1 MKNHPLQTILLSLF
15 IGIISAFYFSDMPS
29 VPFHPDEQTYL
40 FMSGDFE
47 RFFTNPSQ
55 LFWDPNQPM
64 DLRQKYRLRDAP
76 LARWLIGI
84 GRQLTRLPAPQV
96 DWDWSKSWEENRS
109 NGALPSSHLL
119 LVGRWSVAFLFP
131 ASLWLMFQIAR
142 SMGGNLS
149 GWIAFA
155 LLASHA
161 LVLLHTRR
169 AMAESGLL
177 FSVLFTLWAIQRF
190 AERPSWL
197 AIPAALAFNAKQ
209 SAAPLAVVCFGILL
223 IAPTENHRTLQKRL
237 LQGVAYGVL
246 FALVTLALNPFLWSH
261 PVRAAIAAWQERT
274 ALVGEQTAA
283 IRAVNP
289 DLVWESYPQR
299 AFGMIAHLYFT
310 KPAIADVK
318 NYVTETQTNEEAY
331 FQNPFHALFRDLWG
345 GTIWL
350 FLSLFGLMLTLLR
363 ARCQPSPQ
371 RRYAILL
378 ILATLLQVVGQL
390 IFIPIP
396 FQRYVVP
403 LIPFQCLWA
412 AQGVEGL
419 VQFARVV
426 YRKLIP
432 VRS

>member
-1 MKNHPLQTILLSLF
+1 MKNRSLQTILLSLC
-15 IGIISAFYFSDMPS
+15 IGIISAFYFSGLPY

-55 LFWDPNQPM
+55 LFWDPNQPT

-84 GRQLTRLPAPQV
+84 GRQLTRLPAPQA
-96 DWDWSKSWEENRS
+96 DWDWSKRWEENRS
-109 NGALPSSHLL
+109 NGALPSPRLL

-131 ASLWLMFQIAR
+131 VSLWLMFQVAQSI
-142 SMGGNLS
+142 GGNRS
-149 GWIAFA
+149 GWIALA

-190 AERPSWL
+190 AERPYWL

-209 SAAPLAVVCFGILL
+209 SAAPLAVLCFGIPL
-223 IAPTENHRTLQKRL
+223 IAPTETHRPLHKRL

-246 FALVTLALNPFLWSH
+246 FALVTFALNPVLWSH
-261 PVRAAIAAWQERT
+261 PLRAAIAAWQERT
-274 ALVGEQTAA
+274 ALVAEQTAA

-318 NYVTETQTNEEAY
+318 NYVTETQAAEEAY

-345 GTIWL
+345 GTIGL
-350 FLSLFGLMLTLLR
+350 FLSLFGLILTLLR
-363 ARCQPSPQ
+363 AHSQPSSQ

-378 ILATLLQVVGQL
+378 ILATVLQVVGQL

-412 AQGVEGL
+412 AQGVEGW